1 MLTGLQDG
9 AVPCESSSWGRRLTQ
24 AVLQVAAK
32 QKCTLLLRP
41 STHVDADPCLCS
53 VGQIKSPPR
62 QQGAGKDT
70 QPLAGG
76 IGIPSIVLKK
86 TWIHGRFQNWEQKR
100 NLPHSELML

>member
-41 STHVDADPCLCS
+41 STHVDTDPCLCS

-70 QPLAGG
+70 TSSRRNWDTQH
-76 IGIPSIVLKK
+76 SFKK
-86 TWIHGRFQNWEQKR
+86 DLDSWKV
-100 NLPHSELML
+100 PELGTKAQSTT